1 MPQPSYAYAAAHAF
15 ALENKLLNRDRLERM
30 VDAPS
35 ADDAYKI
42 LAETEYG
49 NSISEL
55 SSPHDYE
62 RLLSKETQKLYEL
75 VEEISP
81 APDITSLFF
90 VKYDFHNLK
99 VLLKARYLGR
109 SQDNLLMGGGTLS
122 IEILKKAIEDRDYD
136 ILPPIIANA
145 IKELDEMMDLKVD
158 PRRIDLTMD
167 RAMYE
172 YIFQECMHSKNM
184 FVTDYFIKQV
194 DLINIRSFLR
204 IRKMD
209 ESFVFLREVLLPNGK
224 LDAAFFER
232 IMQMPLEGVAE
243 QFSHTEYAE
252 LVRHGVQD
260 FLRTG
265 TLTVYERL
273 MDNFLLDYV
282 RSKRWSPLGL
292 EPVIGYLLAKE
303 NEIRLIRIVMVGKI
317 NNLPAEKIRE
327 RLRDVYV

>member
-1 MPQPSYAYAAAHAF
+1 MIRMPQPSYPYAAAHAF
-15 ALENKLLNRDRLERM
+15 ALENKLLSRDRLERM

-75 VEEISP
+75 MESISP

-109 SQDNLLMGGGTLS
+109 SQDNLLMEGGTLS
-122 IEILKKAIEDRDYD
+122 IEVLEKAIEDRDYGM
-136 ILPPIIANA
+136 LPSIVAKA
-145 IKELDEMMDLKVD
+145 IEELDEMMDLKVD
-158 PRRIDLTMD
+158 PRRIDLIMD
-167 RAMYE
+167 R
-172 YIFQECMHSKNM
+172 
-184 FVTDYFIKQV
+184 
-194 DLINIRSFLR
+194 DLINIRSFIR

-209 ESFVFLREVLLPNGK
+209 ESFGFLREVLLPNGT
-224 LDAAFFER
+224 LDAAFFEK
-232 IMQMPLEGVAE
+232 IMQIPLEGVAE
-243 QFSHTEYAE
+243 QFVHTEYAE
-252 LVRHGVQD
+252 LVRQGLQD

-265 TLTVYERL
+265 NLTTYERL

-317 NNLPAEKIRE
+317 NNLSAEKIRE